1 MPTSQGEV
9 ADLRRQVAAYV
20 AAGADESV
28 QRVISAVHRVSR
40 RLNQWYDQQLA
51 DLDVSGGEWTVL
63 SEIARAAGNR
73 LTPTQLAS
81 LAHVA
86 PSSMTHRLDRMV
98 DRDLVDRATDPT
110 NRTRVLVGLTETGWQ
125 LYATTI
131 RESNLVEADL
141 MRGLTSRQV
150 EDLAH
155 LLEQLLAGLDESPL
169 EPVRVPRRWS
179 RSRGGGGPVP
189 TAAPPPADRVAQA
202 DQAQPESADARP
214 RATSRRRRRP
224 AGRSRRP

>member
-1 MPTSQGEV
+1 MVEQSDPSTPREDPTSAIDPGSAEL

-63 SEIARAAGNR
+63 SEIARADGNW
-73 LTPTQLAS
+73 LTPTQLAR

-98 DRDLVDRATDPT
+98 DRDLVQRTPDPS
-110 NRTRVLVGLTETGWQ
+110 NRTRILVGLTEIGWA
-125 LYATTI
+125 LYGSTI
-131 RESNLVEADL
+131 RESNLVESDL
-141 MRGLTSRQV
+141 MRGLTARQV
-150 EDLAH
+150 DDLAY
-155 LLEQLLAGLDESPL
+155 LLEKLLAGLDSSPPL
-169 EPVRVPRRWS
+169 KSSS
-179 RSRGGGGPVP
+179 RAQTSG
-189 TAAPPPADRVAQA
+189 ADG
-202 DQAQPESADARP
+202 
-214 RATSRRRRRP
+214 
-224 AGRSRRP
+224 AGD

>member
-1 MPTSQGEV
+1 MVDHGQQPAEAGEVEQAGGGASPPLGEV

-63 SEIARAAGNR
+63 SEIARAAGNK
-73 LTPTQLAS
+73 LTPTQLAAA
-81 LAHVA
+81 AHVA

-98 DRDLVDRATDPT
+98 DRDLVDRITDPT

-131 RESNLVEADL
+131 RESNLVESDL
-141 MRGLTSRQV
+141 MRGLTDRQV

-155 LLEQLLAGLDESPL
+155 LLEQLLAGLDDSPL
-169 EPVRVPRRWS
+169 EPVRGPLLAEPV
-179 RSRGGGGPVP
+179 SRGRRARRDGG
-189 TAAPPPADRVAQA
+189 AVA
-202 DQAQPESADARP
+202 
-214 RATSRRRRRP
+214 
-224 AGRSRRP
+224 G

>member
-1 MPTSQGEV
+1 MGVGEDGAMVDQAELPDEADEVAQLDEVVPNSQGEV

-98 DRDLVDRATDPT
+98 DRDLVDRATDPS

-155 LLEQLLAGLDESPL
+155 LLEQLLAGLDESAL
-169 EPVRVPRRWS
+169 EPVRGPTPVAPVTRRK
-179 RSRGGGGPVP
+179 
-189 TAAPPPADRVAQA
+189 
-202 DQAQPESADARP
+202 RP
-214 RATSRRRRRP
+214 RPGGDGAV
-224 AGRSRRP
+224 G